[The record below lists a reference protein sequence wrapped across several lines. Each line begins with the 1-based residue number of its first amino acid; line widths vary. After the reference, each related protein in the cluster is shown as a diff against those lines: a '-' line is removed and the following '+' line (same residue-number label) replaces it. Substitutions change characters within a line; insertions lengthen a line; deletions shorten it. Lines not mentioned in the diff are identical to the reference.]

1 MYATQKLVGLFR
13 RLTRPSLATKTA
25 TATSI
30 LFLAAISAVG
40 MGSLSSF
47 QSQLMNV
54 LIAEQDTLVE
64 RIADNVDQKLLALM
78 KTLKMSAGEIT
89 DEDLAT
95 SDAAQR
101 YLDRNTGLY
110 AAVDRSIFLFSAE
123 GILLAERPFRP
134 NRRGDNAS
142 WRPYIRDTIQGRRPV
157 ISEPFQTNVGDANM
171 VLVATTPVFAKDGR
185 FIGIMTG
192 SIGLTQ
198 PGMLGNIAKTV
209 IGETGYLFI
218 VTSDGKLI
226 MHPSRQRLSQPAFP
240 PQANTLFDRALNGFE
255 GTELTRDADG
265 REALVSYR
273 RVPTSNWIVGS
284 VYPKDEA
291 FLAVD
296 ALVQR
301 FVLFLLLACAVVLAA
316 IWVMTR
322 SLMRPLV
329 SLTGHLTNYSATE
342 ARIAPLLGAAGTGE
356 IHALT
361 DAFNRLTARLHKRED
376 ALIETMKLYLLI
388 TENSTD
394 LITKHTPEGAILYA
408 SPVASTVLGTPHTAL
423 IGRSML
429 ELVHPD
435 DYDAVRSSFG
445 AAHHD
450 RTQKTVVYRARHDD
464 QHYVWLETTLKLM
477 ISPEGEDTSEILCI
491 SRNIADRKRME
502 ERLYELARTDHL
514 TSLPNRFLLE
524 ERFAGALAQAR
535 REGSLIAM
543 LLIDI
548 DRFKN
553 INDTLGH
560 GMGDALLRL
569 AASKL
574 KSCIR
579 ECDTLSRWGGDEFV
593 LLLPGVQDVDTA
605 VAIANRCLA
614 VLKLP
619 FRIDGEDLHVSASI
633 GVSTSPDASADA
645 ETMLRNADTAMYKAK
660 SRGGDCMVVY
670 SAEMSAGSRN
680 RLSMENALFLAIE
693 RDELRLHYQPQ
704 ISARSGRLAGVE
716 ALIRWQHPEHGLVL
730 PAQFIPI
737 AEEAGLIA
745 AIGEWVLNA
754 ACTQMT
760 AWYRQ
765 GLPRIPVSVNL
776 SSRQFRQEPLV
787 ATIRSALER
796 SGLEPQLLEIELTE
810 SLLMDDVARSK
821 SVLGEVKALGVSIAL
836 DDFGTGYSSL
846 SYLKGFQLD
855 TLKIDR
861 TFTAELPASEVNASI
876 VRATIGLAKGLR
888 LRTIA
893 EGVETRAQ
901 ADFLAQQGCDLLQG
915 YLFARPMAPDA
926 FLTFALAS
934 PTHLIHRPL
943 QEEYEGSG
951 I

>member
-1 MYATQKLVGLFR
+1 MA
-13 RLTRPSLATKTA
+13 
-25 TATSI
+25 
-30 LFLAAISAVG
+30 
-40 MGSLSSF
+40 SLSSF
-47 QSQLMNV
+47 RNQLTRV

-64 RIADNVDQKLLALM
+64 RIADDVDQKLRGVKKVLIS
-78 KTLKMSAGEIT
+78 SAAEIT
-89 DEDLAT
+89 DEDLAN

-110 AAVDRSIFLFSAE
+110 AAVDRSIFLFSAD

-134 NRRGDNAS
+134 NRRGDDAS
-142 WRPYIRDTIQGRRPV
+142 WRPYIRDTIKQRRPI

-171 VLVATTPVFAKDGR
+171 VLVATTPVFTKDGR
-185 FIGIMTG
+185 FVGILTG

-209 IGETGYLFI
+209 LGKTGYLFI
-218 VTSDGKLI
+218 VTAGGKLI
-226 MHPSRQRLSQPAFP
+226 MHPDRQRLSQQAFAP
-240 PQANTLFDRALNGFE
+240 NANAQFDRALDGIE
-255 GTELTRDADG
+255 GTELTHDVDG

-273 RVPTSNWIVGS
+273 RVSTSNWIVGA
-284 VYPKDEA
+284 VYPTSEA
-291 FLAVD
+291 LRPVD
-296 ALVQR
+296 AMGQR
-301 FVLFLLLACAVVLAA
+301 FIVFLLLACVVVLAA

-322 SLMRPLV
+322 FLMRPLV
-329 SLTGHLTNYSATE
+329 SLTGHLTSYSATDE
-342 ARIAPLLGAAGTGE
+342 RIAPLPGGTGTGE

-361 DAFNRLTARLHKRED
+361 TAFNRLTARLHEREN
-376 ALIETMKLYLLI
+376 ALIETMKRYRLI

-394 LITKHTPEGAILYA
+394 LITKHTITGVILYA
-408 SPVASTVLGTPHTAL
+408 SPVAAAVLGTPHMAL
-423 IGRSML
+423 LGRSML
-429 ELVHPD
+429 ELVHPE
-435 DYDAVRSSFG
+435 DYDAVRGSFNG
-445 AAHHD
+445 AYLE
-450 RTQKTVVYRARHDD
+450 RTQKTVVYRARHAD

-477 ISPEGEDTSEILCI
+477 RSPEGEDTSEILCI

-502 ERLYELARTDHL
+502 DRLYELARTDHL
-514 TSLPNRFLLE
+514 TCLPNRFLME
-524 ERFAGALAQAR
+524 ERFAGALTQAR
-535 REGSLIAM
+535 RDGSFLAM

-560 GMGDALLRL
+560 GMGVTLLKL

-579 ECDTLSRWGGDEFV
+579 ECDTLARWGGDEFV
-593 LLLPGVQDVDTA
+593 LLLPGLQDVDTA

-614 VLKLP
+614 VLKEP
-619 FRIDGEDLHVSASI
+619 FSVEGEDLHVSASI
-633 GVSTSPDASADA
+633 GIAASPDASADA

-660 SRGGDCMVVY
+660 ARGGDCMVVY
-670 SAEMSAGSRN
+670 SAEMSAGARN
-680 RLSMENALFLAIE
+680 RLSMENALFQAIE

-704 ISARSGRLAGVE
+704 ISARTGRLAGAE
-716 ALIRWQHPEHGLVL
+716 ALIRWQHPDQGLVL

-754 ACTQMT
+754 ACLQMKE
-760 AWYRQ
+760 WYRQ
-765 GLPRIPVSVNL
+765 GLPRIPVAVNL
-776 SSRQFRQEPLV
+776 SSRQFRQEALV
-787 ATIRSALER
+787 GTIRKALER
-796 SGLEPQLLEIELTE
+796 SGLDPQLLEVELTE

-861 TFTAELPASEVNASI
+861 TFTAELPGSEVNASI

-926 FLTFALAS
+926 FLAFALAS

-943 QEEYEGSG
+943 HEECEGSG